1 MGCIDHKGN
10 SYKDIV
16 AMCKH
21 YGISTS
27 TYYKKLNAG
36 YSKAD
41 ILNKVP
47 VPVMD
52 HKGNEFKNVEEM
64 CDYYNI
70 NRRTFYRLR
79 KEGKTVSEIFNT
91 VETKTITDKYGNK
104 FKNISQFC
112 NFYDIRVSQYYYY
125 TNRGKT
131 VDDIVNMVE
140 DIRHSPNRRSLSQ
153 HRSGKVINFEGV
165 VYDSVD
171 SLCRTYGI
179 KQNTFYRR
187 RERGFTL
194 EECVYGKPKNINTK
208 IESTPHRIYDHL
220 GNEFKNVQEMC
231 KFHNVKFGTYRARKS
246 KGLSLS
252 ECLSKEMLYK
262 DCHCK
267 SVFYMGKTYPSTREA
282 CRVYK
287 VDYNGFC
294 RYKSYHNLS
303 FKEAMDRYRELQRN
317 KTNKG

>member
-1 MGCIDHKGN
+1 MSCIDHKGN
-10 SYKDIV
+10 IYKDV
-16 AMCKH
+16 AEMCKA
-21 YGISTS
+21 YNISTS
-27 TYYKKLNAG
+27 TYYRKLNAG

-41 ILNKVP
+41 VLNKVP
-47 VPVMD
+47 IPVMD
-52 HKGNEFKNVEEM
+52 HKGNEFRNIEEM
-64 CDYYNI
+64 CDYYGI
-70 NRRTFYRLR
+70 TTRTFYHFRR
-79 KEGKTVSEIFNT
+79 EGKTVSEIFNNA
-91 VETKTITDKYGNK
+91 EAKSITDKYGNK
-104 FKNISQFC
+104 FKNITQFC
-112 NFYDIRVSQYYYY
+112 NFYGIRLSQYYYHI
-125 TNRGKT
+125 NKGRT
-131 VDDIVNMVE
+131 VDNIVDMVE
-140 DIRHSPNRRSLSQ
+140 AIRYSSDRKRLIIHKK
-153 HRSGKVINFEGV
+153 GKVINFEGV
-165 VYDSVD
+165 LYDSVG

-194 EECVYGKPKNINTK
+194 EECVYGKFKNTDTK
-208 IESTPHRIYDHL
+208 MEYSPHRIYDHL
-220 GNEFKNVQEMC
+220 GNEFKNAQEMC
-231 KFHNVKFGTYRARKS
+231 NFHNVKFGTYRARKS

-262 DCHCK
+262 DCQCK

-317 KTNKG
+317 KTNKE